1 MWESERNLSICSLL
15 VSSHYGQGTRDDNW
29 LLWRLDG
36 GQAGLSALF
45 ILKEMFQRL
54 KYDLKSEEDI
64 RPCDWFDMMMGTDT
78 GG

>member
-1 MWESERNLSICSLL
+1 
-15 VSSHYGQGTRDDNW
+15 V
-29 LLWRLDG
+29 WRLDG
-36 GQAGLSALF
+36 GHGGLSVLF
-45 ILKEMFQRL
+45 VLKEMFQRL